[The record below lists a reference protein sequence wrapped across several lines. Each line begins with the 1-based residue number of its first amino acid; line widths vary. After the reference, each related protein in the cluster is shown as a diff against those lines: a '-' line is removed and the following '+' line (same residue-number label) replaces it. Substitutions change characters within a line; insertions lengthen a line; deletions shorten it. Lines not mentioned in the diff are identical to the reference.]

1 MKKKDAFAQAALAE
15 LDRLYSAAHRLC
27 WSPQEAEDLVQE
39 VYAHAFEK
47 RNQLLDLAKMRGWLH
62 RTLNRK
68 FIDHLRK
75 KQRTPTLVSV
85 DGLEDYEVP
94 ISESDLRIVES
105 NRIEEAL
112 QEEVEMAL
120 RKLPED
126 QRAIVVLREIS
137 GLTYEEISEATSC
150 PVGTVRSRLSRARRN
165 MQKSL
170 YECAVERGIVNRK
183 EEIDRGTS

>member
-1 MKKKDAFAQAALAE
+1 MKNDAFAQAALSE
-15 LDRLYSAAHRLC
+15 LDRLYSAARRLC

-47 RNQLLDLAKMRGWLH
+47 RNQLLAIAKMRAWLH
-62 RTLNRK
+62 RILNRK

-75 KQRTPTLVSV
+75 KQRTPTLVAVEDLEGYGDLALDSGLSV
-85 DGLEDYEVP
+85 VDTNP
-94 ISESDLRIVES
+94 
-105 NRIEEAL
+105 IEEAL
-112 QEEVEMAL
+112 QEEVETAL
-120 RKLPED
+120 RHLPED
-126 QRAIVVLREIS
+126 QRMVVILKEIS

-165 MQKSL
+165 MQISL
-170 YECAVERGIVNRK
+170 YECAVERGLIDRK